1 MSTETLDANKALATA
16 FFGAITESRFDDAA
30 AMLDPE
36 GTWWALAR
44 RADRPT
50 LVQLDRIKGLANE
63 AKGGMRFTIQSLTA
77 EDDRVAVECEGY
89 AEFDDRV
96 YNNLYCFLLRIADG
110 RIAQL
115 WMYDDTA
122 LGERILRG
130 DKPLA
135 SHRRTE

>member
-1 MSTETLDANKALATA
+1 MSNETLNANKQLTAA
-16 FFGAITESRFDDAA
+16 FFQAINDGRYADAA
-30 AMLDPE
+30 ALLDPN

-44 RADRPT
+44 RADRPA
-50 LVQLDRIKGLANE
+50 LVQLDRIHALANE
-63 AKGGMRFTIQSLTA
+63 AKAGMRFTINTMTA

-96 YNNLYCFLLRIADG
+96 YNNLYCFLVRVEAG
-110 RIAQL
+110 RLAQL

-122 LGERILRG
+122 LGERVLRG
-130 DKPLA
+130 DKPLG